1 MRTPTVPKLIL
12 LSILVLL
19 AISVPSISL
28 SSEASNQACQVSIF
42 DPRFPSNVVA
52 GQTIQVTT
60 TIGVQCAQWRTFY
73 SARVDLMDQRSQ
85 HLFST
90 SIFQIGW
97 NPNVTATV
105 SNAAIAPQSSGP
117 WALLLKLYIFEEA
130 GEVANFSH
138 VFDIPV
144 GNAISNAQQTTSADS
159 ITLETTT
166 STSQT
171 SVPMETIPTTSTT
184 SAGLGEQFYILIAL
198 AIAAVLCAAV
208 IFGTRKRVA

>member
-1 MRTPTVPKLIL
+1 MPTPIVPKLIL
-12 LSILVLL
+12 LSFLVML
-19 AISVPSISL
+19 AISVPPISI

-42 DPRFPSNVVA
+42 DPTFPSNVA
-52 GQTIQVTT
+52 EGQAVQVTT
-60 TIGVQCAQWRTFY
+60 TISVQCAQWRTYY
-73 SARVDLMDQRSQ
+73 SARVDLMDRRSQ

-105 SNAAIAPQSSGP
+105 SNVAIAPESSGR

-138 VFDIPV
+138 VFDIQV
-144 GNAISNAQQTTSADS
+144 GNTIANAQQTTST
-159 ITLETTT
+159 TLGTTT
-166 STSQT
+166 STGQT

-184 SAGLGEQFYILIAL
+184 SAGVGEQFYILIAL

-208 IFGTRKRVA
+208 IFRTGKRVA

>member
-138 VFDIPV
+138 VFDIPI

-171 SVPMETIPTTSTT
+171 SVPMETIPTSTT
-184 SAGLGEQFYILIAL
+184 SAILDEQFYILIAL
-198 AIAAVLCAAV
+198 AIAAVLCAAL

>member
-28 SSEASNQACQVSIF
+28 SSEASNRACQVSIF

-171 SVPMETIPTTSTT
+171 SVPMETIPTSTT
-184 SAGLGEQFYILIAL
+184 SASLDEQFYILIAL

>member
-1 MRTPTVPKLIL
+1 
-12 LSILVLL
+12 
-19 AISVPSISL
+19 
-28 SSEASNQACQVSIF
+28 
-42 DPRFPSNVVA
+42 PSNVA
-52 GQTIQVTT
+52 EGQAVQVTT
-60 TIGVQCAQWRTFY
+60 TISVQCAQWRTYY
-73 SARVDLMDQRSQ
+73 SARVDLMDRRSQ

-171 SVPMETIPTTSTT
+171 SVPMETIPTSTT
-184 SAGLGEQFYILIAL
+184 SASLDEQFYILIAL

>member
-1 MRTPTVPKLIL
+1 MPTPIVPKLIL
-12 LSILVLL
+12 LSFLVML
-19 AISVPSISL
+19 AISVPSIPI

-42 DPRFPSNVVA
+42 DPTFPSNVA
-52 GQTIQVTT
+52 EGQAVQVTT
-60 TIGVQCAQWRTFY
+60 TISVQCAQWRTYY
-73 SARVDLMDQRSQ
+73 SARVDLMDRRSQ
-85 HLFST
+85 HLFSA

-105 SNAAIAPQSSGP
+105 SNVAIAPESSGR

-138 VFDIPV
+138 VFDIQV
-144 GNAISNAQQTTSADS
+144 GNTIANAQQTTST
-159 ITLETTT
+159 TLETTT
-166 STSQT
+166 STGQT

-184 SAGLGEQFYILIAL
+184 SAGVGEQFYILIAL

-208 IFGTRKRVA
+208 IFRTGKRVA

>member
-171 SVPMETIPTTSTT
+171 SVPMETIPTSTT
-184 SAGLGEQFYILIAL
+184 SASLDEQFYILIAL

>member
-1 MRTPTVPKLIL
+1 MPTPIVPKLIL
-12 LSILVLL
+12 LSFLVML
-19 AISVPSISL
+19 AISVPSISI

-42 DPRFPSNVVA
+42 DPTFPSNVA
-52 GQTIQVTT
+52 EGQAVQVTT
-60 TIGVQCAQWRTFY
+60 TISVQCAQWRTYY
-73 SARVDLMDQRSQ
+73 SARVDLMDRRSQ

-105 SNAAIAPQSSGP
+105 SNVAIAPESSGR

-138 VFDIPV
+138 VFDIQV
-144 GNAISNAQQTTSADS
+144 GNAIANAQQTTSTS
-159 ITLETTT
+159 STTLET
-166 STSQT
+166 TSQT

-184 SAGLGEQFYILIAL
+184 SSGLAEQFYILIAL
-198 AIAAVLCAAV
+198 AIAALLCAAI
-208 IFGTRKRVA
+208 IFRTRKRAA